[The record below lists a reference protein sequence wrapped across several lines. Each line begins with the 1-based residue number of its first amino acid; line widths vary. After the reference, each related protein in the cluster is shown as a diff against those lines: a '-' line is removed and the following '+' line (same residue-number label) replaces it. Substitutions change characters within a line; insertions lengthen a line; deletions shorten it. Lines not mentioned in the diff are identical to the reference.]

1 MSYRTKY
8 SLIGHRLFL
17 TGFHYLDE
25 ADLIIL
31 VSEGDPGLSGLVGA
45 DLGQIV
51 PF

>member
-1 MSYRTKY
+1 MSNWTKKSKYRGY
-8 SLIGHRLFL
+8 DIRVD
-17 TGFHYLDE
+17 YLDE